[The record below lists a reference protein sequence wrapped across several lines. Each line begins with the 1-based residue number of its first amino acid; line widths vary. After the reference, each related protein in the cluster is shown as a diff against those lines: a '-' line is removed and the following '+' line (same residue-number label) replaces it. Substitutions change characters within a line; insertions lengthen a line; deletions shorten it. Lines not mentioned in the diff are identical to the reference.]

1 MISQRLT
8 IQETREDLDFK
19 LLLLEKSQHEKKFQI
34 TDIAD
39 FLPVGVLINHRC
51 GSNVYMNRVS
61 EKVLNMTLAE
71 SAGYG
76 TEYQSKIVFD
86 KEEFQR
92 INALIQAFY
101 VRNDETEILS
111 FFQKLKPVGSKSFEW
126 MYITSK
132 LYKRQDGK
140 FPEERL
146 LIACPVNLMGDMAGK
161 VNRVLD
167 ENEFMKRNFKK
178 FANLTKREK
187 EILSCAASGDNN
199 PTIADKLFI
208 SRHTVEQHRK
218 NIYRKI
224 ECKNLPGLI
233 RFAMAFDLIQGS

>member
-1 MISQRLT
+1 MISQRGTL
-8 IQETREDLDFK
+8 QETREDLDFK
-19 LLLLEKSQHEKKFQI
+19 LLSLEKSQHDNKFQI

-39 FLPVGVLINHRC
+39 FLPVGVLINHRS
-51 GSNVYMNRVS
+51 GSNLYMNRVS

-71 SAGYG
+71 STGYG
-76 TEYQSKIVFD
+76 PEYQSKIVFD
-86 KEEFQR
+86 KKEFQR
-92 INALIQAFY
+92 INGLIQAFY
-101 VRNDETEILS
+101 TRNDETEILS

-132 LYKRQDGK
+132 LYKRQEYLV
-140 FPEERL
+140 PEERL

-161 VNRVLD
+161 VNRLLD
-167 ENEFMKRNFKK
+167 ENEFMKRNFKN
-178 FANLTKREK
+178 FAQLTRREK
-187 EILSCAASGDNN
+187 EILTLTASGDNN

-224 ECKNLPGLI
+224 DCKNFSELI
-233 RFAMAFDLIQGS
+233 RFAIAFDLIE